1 MRLPV
6 SLALF
11 AACAAATAQ
20 PDWPQRPVRMVVGFG
35 PGGGT
40 DIVARIVA
48 QPLGDALGQPVV
60 VENRPGAG
68 GTVAAAQVAK
78 AAPDGAT
85 VFMLNNGF
93 AVSAVMYRALSY
105 DPQADFQ
112 PVSMVATMP
121 LVVLTGAKSG
131 FTDLKGLVETS
142 KASPG
147 KLNFASVGI
156 GSTQHFA
163 GELLLQMAGLSLLH
177 VPYKGTPNAIAA
189 VQTNE
194 AQLLVEVAASVL
206 GQVRGGA
213 LKALAVTSAAPFPGL
228 PEVPTMRQAGLA
240 DYDVTTWYA
249 LAFPARTPLAVVE
262 KTNRALRAV
271 LARDEVRMLLANA
284 TFVPEPSTPEALQAH
299 LKAEIA
305 RWAAVRDKSGIKPE

>member
-1 MRLPV
+1 MRFPV

-60 VENRPGAG
+60 VENKPGAG

-78 AAPDGAT
+78 AVPDGTT

-131 FTDLKGLVETS
+131 FADLKGLVEAS

-163 GELLLQMAGLSLLH
+163 GELLFQMAGLRLLH

-213 LKALAVTSAAPFPGL
+213 LKALGVTSVAPFPGL

-249 LAFPARTPLAVVE
+249 LAFPARTPPAVVE
-262 KTNRALRAV
+262 KTNRTLRAV
-271 LARDEVRMLLANA
+271 LARDEVRKLLANA
-284 TFVPEPSTPEALQAH
+284 AFVPEPSTPEALQAH